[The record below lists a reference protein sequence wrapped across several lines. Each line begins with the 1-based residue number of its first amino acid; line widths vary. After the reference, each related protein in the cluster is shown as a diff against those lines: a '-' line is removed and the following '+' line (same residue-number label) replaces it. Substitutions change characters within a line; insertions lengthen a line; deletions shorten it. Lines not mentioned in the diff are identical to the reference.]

1 MSIETKEEAESTS
14 LNSKGAARRSVSA
27 WLIGSPLNRSRKR
40 RAGLITAGLIVVL
53 VVLVVCT
60 TFGAVTVPV
69 GDTFSIIWNHTLGQ
83 LFWAINATYPKG
95 FETVIWDIRVPRV
108 LLAAVVG
115 GSLATAGATYQGLF
129 RNPLADPY
137 LVGVAQGAAVGAIL
151 ALVLPLGKFLYGIGA
166 VQWFAFITAG
176 FTVAIVYGL
185 ARVGGRLPT
194 TTLLLAGV
202 AIGTLASAIT
212 SLLMYLNGDK
222 LIVVY
227 SWLQGGFNLSSWEKF
242 FTILPF
248 SLFSGTIIY
257 VFGRR
262 LNVLQMGEEHA
273 GQLGLNVERLK
284 LVLVA
289 SATLMTA
296 AAVSVSGI
304 IGFVG
309 LVAPHLVRLLFGH
322 DYRLLLPLSTIFG
335 AAFMVFA
342 DTVAR
347 NISSTEVPVG
357 IITAFFGAP
366 FFIYLLRRKKRMV
379 F

>member
-1 MSIETKEEAESTS
+1 MSIETKEETESTS

>member
-1 MSIETKEEAESTS
+1 
-14 LNSKGAARRSVSA
+14 
-27 WLIGSPLNRSRKR
+27 
-40 RAGLITAGLIVVL
+40 
-53 VVLVVCT
+53 
-60 TFGAVTVPV
+60 
-69 GDTFSIIWNHTLGQ
+69 
-83 LFWAINATYPKG
+83 
-95 FETVIWDIRVPRV
+95 V

-194 TTLLLAGV
+194 TTLLLAGI

-227 SWLQGGFNLSSWEKF
+227 SWLQGGFNLSSWEKL
-242 FTILPF
+242 FTVLPF
-248 SLFSGTIIY
+248 SVLSGGIIY

-366 FFIYLLRRKKRMV
+366 FFIFLLRRKKRMV

>member
-1 MSIETKEEAESTS
+1 MSIETKEETPPTS
-14 LNSKGAARRSVSA
+14 VILKRAARRSVSV
-27 WLIGSPLNRSRKR
+27 WLVGSPLNRSRKR
-40 RAGLITAGLIVVL
+40 RVGLITSGLVLMAGVL
-53 VVLVVCT
+53 VICT

-83 LFWAINATYPKG
+83 LFLAINATYPKG
-95 FETVIWDIRVPRV
+95 FDTVIWDIRVPRV

-194 TTLLLAGV
+194 TTLLLAGI

-227 SWLQGGFNLSSWEKF
+227 SWLQGGFNLSSWEKL

-248 SLFSGTIIY
+248 SVLSGGIIY

-366 FFIYLLRRKKRMV
+366 FFIFLLRRKKRMV